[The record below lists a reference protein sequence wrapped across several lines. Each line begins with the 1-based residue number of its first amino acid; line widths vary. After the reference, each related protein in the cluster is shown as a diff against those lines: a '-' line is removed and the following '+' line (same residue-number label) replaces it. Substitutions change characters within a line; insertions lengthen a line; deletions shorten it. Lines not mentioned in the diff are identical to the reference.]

1 MTSPAPAAPS
11 GAESALGAGAG
22 RAQDETLAVVVTAG
36 VTAFLPRALA
46 ALAAQSALPAAV
58 LIVDVAS
65 RANGLGD
72 GTPVEEAVE
81 ASGLDLVTAV
91 RILRAP
97 AAPTLGGAVAR
108 GLALAQERAAA
119 RPRPETSEEDEGRPL
134 LSLDLD
140 PSDAQWFWLLHD
152 DSAPE
157 PGCLAELLQAV
168 TTARSIALAGPK
180 QVDWDNP
187 DLLLEVGLRATG
199 SARRA
204 NDIVSGEI
212 DQGQHD
218 DRSDVLAVGTAGAL
232 ISRQAWE
239 EVGGTSSDMP
249 MLAEG
254 LELSHALRLAGHRV
268 VVVPNAVIRHR
279 RATYLGLRG
288 AKGAAPVP
296 ASADVSGG
304 AGAPE
309 ESAPGEGADA
319 PDAAGA
325 PSPAATEDLADLD
338 RSFRARRTAQL
349 AAWATISTRPLT
361 PLLAWIILLALGRA
375 AWRLLTKDPGLASD
389 ELAAAL
395 TVASRPA
402 RIRRGRRRLAS
413 FTAVPRS
420 VLAQLYLDP
429 AEIRAA
435 RRDRDR
441 QERQRIARAA
451 APSELELRELAAL
464 ATRRR
469 RTLGIVLV
477 LSAVCGLAALSDV
490 LTARS
495 VMGGALA
502 SLGEGWRAL
511 WDSAWSTWADSA
523 DGYPTAMTPFL
534 AVLSL
539 PMALAGAVGISGDV
553 LVHLLL
559 LVSLPLAAA
568 GAWFAAGTV
577 TRRTALRA
585 WAALTWAAAP
595 SLLLAVGQGRL
606 ASLIVHLLL
615 PWALVALARAVGADR
630 RDRVL
635 SGLVGAHLISDD
647 ELAQAEGISTARIEE
662 LGELGEHGESGEPGE
677 PDEFEASDASRPRT
691 DDSRAEGPA
700 DAVDGEREP
709 AEGADGAE
717 DAESAGADETVPEEG
732 GADGAGDEPS
742 VDAPPRQP
750 LSERLAARIRR
761 AAAAARATAA
771 VEHYGPGSPTAAAV
785 AGLLLA
791 AITAAVPATA
801 AVIVPALLLLIAVK
815 ALQRAFGPRQAS
827 GGARR
832 LLLTLIPA
840 AITPAPVW
848 WRAWRLREAGDG
860 ASALRL
866 LVTDPGAPVVAPAPG
881 RTDLLLGS
889 PIDLASLIPG
899 AHALLSVRLL
909 LALVPILALAGLL
922 ASGRR
927 GGKARAGVL
936 VALGALALAVVT
948 TGTIVGTGLAPSGA
962 RMTVAG
968 WPGAAQSLA
977 LAGMLAAG
985 LAGADAARAALVQRS
1000 RGWFQ
1005 IAAPVASALVLA
1017 LPLLLG
1023 GGWAL
1028 AVAHGDRVPG
1038 QARATN
1044 PGAPLMALR
1053 PATQQI
1059 PLIARELQRAPE
1071 ASRVLVLDS
1080 SGTGDGSALT
1090 ASLWRGDGL
1099 VLTDALPG
1107 PTGARLQSRSGQAL
1121 SAAPTAGEPVDLT
1134 DAADSSL
1141 AAAIADAVAGQGET
1155 AADEL
1160 AAHGIGVV
1168 LLTTRQGDETTAT
1181 ARAGL
1186 ASTPGLEQLA
1196 RTDAGVAWRVSPG
1209 DAAQSARAVLTETAS
1224 GDGPSASAVP
1234 FAGQATTTTIPDSAS
1249 GGDRVLV
1256 LAERADPGWSATLN
1270 GQSLQTTTVTNGR
1283 GQWQQAF
1290 VIPAHGGELTVA
1302 HSTLDAR
1309 ILAAAIMTVWAITAL
1324 AALPLRRRRFA

>member
-539 PMALAGAVGISGDV
+539 PMALAGAVGISGDA

-899 AHALLSVRLL
+899 AHALLAVRLL

-1099 VLTDALPG
+1099 MLTDVLPG
-1107 PTGARLQSRSGQAL
+1107 PTGARLESRSGQAL
-1121 SAAPTAGEPVDLT
+1121 SAAATAGEPVDLT

-1141 AAAIADAVAGQGET
+1141 AAAIADAVAGQGKT

-1160 AAHGIGVV
+1160 AAHGVGVV

-1209 DAAQSARAVLTETAS
+1209 DAAQSARAVLLETA
-1224 GDGPSASAVP
+1224 GDERPSASAVP
-1234 FAGQATTTTIPDSAS
+1234 FAGQATTTPIPDSAS

-1270 GQSLQTTTVTNGR
+1270 GQTLQTTTVTNGR
-1283 GQWQQAF
+1283 GEWQQAF
-1290 VIPAHGGELTVA
+1290 VVPAHGGELALA
-1302 HSTLDAR
+1302 HSTLDGR
-1309 ILAAAIMTVWAITAL
+1309 ILAAVIMTVWAITAL

>member
-1 MTSPAPAAPS
+1 MTRPGPEAPS
-11 GAESALGAGAG
+11 SAETAPGAGAG

-36 VTAFLPRALA
+36 VTAFLPRTLA
-46 ALAAQSALPAAV
+46 ALAAQTTLPAAV
-58 LIVDVAS
+58 LVVDVAS

-119 RPRPETSEEDEGRPL
+119 RPRPEASDEDEGRPIL
-134 LSLDLD
+134 GLDLD
-140 PSDAQWFWLLHD
+140 PADARWLWLLHD

-157 PGCLAELLQAV
+157 PDCLAELLQAV

-180 QVDWDNP
+180 QVDWDDP

-232 ISRQAWE
+232 ISRRAWE
-239 EVGGTSSDMP
+239 GIGGASPDMP
-249 MLAEG
+249 LLAEG

-268 VVVPNAVIRHR
+268 VVVPGAVIRHR

-288 AKGAAPVP
+288 LKGTGSAPAGGDDSGAAPRGEAP
-296 ASADVSGG
+296 EPPEAPDPAASAD
-304 AGAPE
+304 
-309 ESAPGEGADA
+309 
-319 PDAAGA
+319 
-325 PSPAATEDLADLD
+325 PS

-349 AAWATISTRPLT
+349 AAWATISTRPLL
-361 PLLAWIILLALGRA
+361 PLLAWILLLALGRG
-375 AWRLLTKDPGLASD
+375 AWRLLTKEPGMAGD

-395 TVASRPA
+395 AVASRPA

-413 FTAVPRS
+413 FTAVPRA
-420 VLAQLYLDP
+420 VLAELYLDP

-435 RRDRDR
+435 RRDRGR
-441 QERQRIARAA
+441 QERQRLARAA
-451 APSELELRELAAL
+451 APSELELRELAVL
-464 ATRRR
+464 AARRR
-469 RTLGIVLV
+469 RALGIILV
-477 LSAVCGLAALSDV
+477 LTTVCGLTALSDV

-502 SLGEGWRAL
+502 SLGEDWRVM
-511 WDSAWSTWADSA
+511 WDSAWSTWAGSA

-539 PMALAGAVGISGDV
+539 PMALAGTVGISGDM

-559 LVSLPLAAA
+559 LVSLPLAGA

-577 TRRTALRA
+577 TRRIALRA

-606 ASLIVHLLL
+606 APLTVHLLL

-635 SGLVGAHLISDD
+635 SGLVGAHRVSDD
-647 ELAQAEGISTARIEE
+647 ELARAEGISTARMEE
-662 LGELGEHGESGEPGE
+662 LGELEELRELGELGAA
-677 PDEFEASDASRPRT
+677 EASDDSRPE
-691 DDSRAEGPA
+691 S
-700 DAVDGEREP
+700 DGATGEE
-709 AEGADGAE
+709 AGESAE
-717 DAESAGADETVPEEG
+717 DAERSPQGAEGIGAPDDPSSDED
-732 GADGAGDEPS
+732 GAEADDAEDAGDES
-742 VDAPPRQP
+742 AVDAPPRPP
-750 LSERLAARIRR
+750 LSERLAAGIRR
-761 AAAAARATAA
+761 SAATARATAST
-771 VEHYGPGSPTAAAV
+771 EHYGPGSPTAAAV

-791 AITAAVPATA
+791 AITAAAPATA
-801 AVIVPALLLLIAVK
+801 GVIVPLLLLLIAAK
-815 ALQRAFGPRQAS
+815 ALGRARGPHRAA

-832 LLLTLIPA
+832 LLLTLVPA
-840 AITPAPVW
+840 IITPAPVW
-848 WRAWRLREAGDG
+848 WRAWQLHEEGGG
-860 ASALRL
+860 AAARRL
-866 LVTDPGAPVVAPAPG
+866 LLAEPGAPVITPAPG
-881 RTDLLLGS
+881 RADLLLGS

-899 AHALLSVRLL
+899 GHALLAVRLL
-909 LALVPILALAGLL
+909 LSVVPLLALVGLL

-927 GGKARAGVL
+927 GTGARAGVL
-936 VALGALALAVVT
+936 AALGALSLAVVT
-948 TGTIVGTGLAPSGA
+948 TGAVIGIGAAPSGA
-962 RMTVAG
+962 RMTVTG

-977 LAGMLAAG
+977 LAGMLAAA
-985 LAGADAARAALVQRS
+985 LAGADAARSALVQRS
-1000 RGWFQ
+1000 HGWFQ
-1005 IAAPVASALVLA
+1005 IAAPVACALVLA
-1017 LPLLLG
+1017 PPLLLG

-1028 AVAHGDRVPG
+1028 AIAHGDRVPG
-1038 QARATN
+1038 QARAIN

-1053 PATQQI
+1053 SAAQQI

-1071 ASRVLVLDS
+1071 ANRVLVLGS
-1080 SGTGDGSALT
+1080 TGTGDGSALT

-1099 VLTDALPG
+1099 LLTDVLPE
-1107 PTGARLQSRSGQAL
+1107 PTGARLDNRSAPSAQAD
-1121 SAAPTAGEPVDLT
+1121 SAAGEAVDLT
-1134 DAADSSL
+1134 DSADASL
-1141 AAAIADAVAGQGET
+1141 AAAIADTVAGQGGT

-1160 AAHGIGVV
+1160 SAHGIGVV
-1168 LLTTRQGDETTAT
+1168 LLIPRQGDETTAT

-1186 ASTPGLEQLA
+1186 ASTPGLEELA
-1196 RTDAGVAWRVSPG
+1196 RTEAGVAWRVSPG
-1209 DAAQSARAVLTETAS
+1209 DAAQSARAVLLEAAG
-1224 GDGPSASAVP
+1224 GDGGSATTVP
-1234 FAGQATTTTIPDSAS
+1234 FTGLGTTTTIPASAS

-1256 LAERADPGWSATLN
+1256 LAERADPLWTATLN
-1270 GQSLQTTTVTNGR
+1270 GRPLQATTRTDGR

-1290 VIPAHGGELTVA
+1290 LVPAQGGELTLA
-1302 HSTLDAR
+1302 HSSLDGR
-1309 ILAAAIMTVWAITAL
+1309 ILAASIMTVWAVTAL
-1324 AALPLRRRRFA
+1324 AALPLRRRRYA

>member
-1 MTSPAPAAPS
+1 MTSPGPEARS
-11 GAESALGAGAG
+11 SAEGIPGAGVG

-36 VTAFLPRALA
+36 VTAFLSRTLV
-46 ALAAQSALPAAV
+46 ALAAQTVLPAAV

-72 GTPVEEAVE
+72 GTPVEEVVE

-108 GLALAQERAAA
+108 GLALAQERASA
-119 RPRPETSEEDEGRPL
+119 RPRPQIGDEDEGRPL

-140 PSDAQWFWLLHD
+140 PSDAQWLWLLHD

-157 PGCLAELLQAV
+157 PDCLAELLQAV

-204 NDIVSGEI
+204 NDIVPGEI

-232 ISRQAWE
+232 ISHRAWE
-239 EVGGTSSDMP
+239 EIGGASPDMP
-249 MLAEG
+249 LLAEG

-268 VVVPNAVIRHR
+268 VVVPSAVIRHR

-288 AKGAAPVP
+288 AKEGGAPTNADEAAGADSPGERAGSP
-296 ASADVSGG
+296 DAGQTPEAAASAD
-304 AGAPE
+304 P
-309 ESAPGEGADA
+309 P
-319 PDAAGA
+319 
-325 PSPAATEDLADLD
+325 DLD

-349 AAWATISTRPLT
+349 AAWATISTRPLL
-361 PLLAWIILLALGRA
+361 PLLAWMILLALGRG
-375 AWRLLTKDPGLASD
+375 AWRLLTKDPALAGD

-420 VLAQLYLDP
+420 VLAELYLDP

-435 RRDRDR
+435 RRDRGR
-441 QERQRIARAA
+441 QERQRLARAA
-451 APSELELRELAAL
+451 APSELELGELAIL
-464 ATRRR
+464 AFRRR
-469 RTLGIVLV
+469 RTLGVVLV
-477 LSAVCGLAALSDV
+477 LAAICGLTALSDV

-502 SLGEGWRAL
+502 SLGEDWRAL
-511 WDSAWSTWADSA
+511 WEAAWSTWAGSA

-534 AVLSL
+534 AVLAL
-539 PMALAGAVGISGDV
+539 PMALAGAVGISGDA

-577 TRRTALRA
+577 TRRIALRA
-585 WAALTWAAAP
+585 WAALTWTAAP

-606 ASLIVHLLL
+606 ASLIVHLIL

-635 SGLVGAHLISDD
+635 SGLAGAHRISDD
-647 ELAQAEGISTARIEE
+647 ELAHAESISSARIED
-662 LGELGEHGESGEPGE
+662 LGELGESGEQHGPGAS
-677 PDEFEASDASRPRT
+677 EAP
-691 DDSRAEGPA
+691 GPPA
-700 DAVDGEREP
+700 DD
-709 AEGADGAE
+709 AEDGAE
-717 DAESAGADETVPEEG
+717 DGVE
-732 GADGAGDEPS
+732 
-742 VDAPPRQP
+742 APPRHP
-750 LSERLAARIRR
+750 LSERLAARIQQ
-761 AAAAARATAA
+761 AATEARATAA

-801 AVIVPALLLLIAVK
+801 AVIVPALFLLIVVK
-815 ALQRAFGPRQAS
+815 ALQGALGPIRAS

-832 LLLTLIPA
+832 LLLALVPA

-848 WRAWRLREAGDG
+848 WRAWQLREAGDG
-860 ASALRL
+860 AAALRL
-866 LVTDPGAPVVAPAPG
+866 LVTDPGAPVVTPAPG

-899 AHALLSVRLL
+899 AHALLAVRLL
-909 LALVPILALAGLL
+909 LALAPLLALTGLL

-927 GGKARAGVL
+927 GGRARAG
-936 VALGALALAVVT
+936 ALAAIGALALAVVT
-948 TGTIVGTGLAPSGA
+948 TGTIIGTDLAPSGV

-977 LAGMLAAG
+977 LAGMLAAA

-1000 RGWFQ
+1000 HGWFQ
-1005 IAAPVASALVLA
+1005 IAAPLACALVLTP
-1017 LPLLLG
+1017 PLVLG
-1023 GGWAL
+1023 AGWAL
-1028 AVAHGDRVPG
+1028 AVANGDRVPG
-1038 QARATN
+1038 QARAAN

-1053 PATQQI
+1053 PAAQRV

-1071 ASRVLVLDS
+1071 ASRVLVLGS

-1090 ASLWRGDGL
+1090 ASIWRGAGL
-1099 VLTDALPG
+1099 LLTDALPE
-1107 PTGARLQSRSGQAL
+1107 PTGARLDSRAAQSA
-1121 SAAPTAGEPVDLT
+1121 SAGPAADGSAGLADT
-1134 DAADSSL
+1134 ADSSL
-1141 AAAIADAVAGQGET
+1141 AAAIAHAVAGQGET

-1160 AAHGIGVV
+1160 SAHGIGVV

-1186 ASTPGLEQLA
+1186 ASTPGLEELA
-1196 RTDAGVAWRVSPG
+1196 RTDAGVSWRVSPG
-1209 DAAQSARAVLTETAS
+1209 NAAQSARAVLLETAD
-1224 GDGPSASAVP
+1224 GDGPSASTVP
-1234 FAGQATTTTIPDSAS
+1234 FTGQGTTTTIPDSVS
-1249 GGDRVLV
+1249 GGERVLV
-1256 LAERADPGWSATLN
+1256 LAERADPGWSAALN
-1270 GQSLQTTTVTNGR
+1270 GEPLQATARTDGR

-1290 VIPAHGGELTVA
+1290 LVPAGGGELTLT
-1302 HSTLDAR
+1302 HSSLDER
-1309 ILAAAIMTVWAITAL
+1309 ILAVAIMTVWAITAL
-1324 AALPLRRRRFA
+1324 AALPLRRRRSA

>member
-1 MTSPAPAAPS
+1 MTAPGPEARS
-11 GAESALGAGAG
+11 SAEGIPGAGAG

-36 VTAFLPRALA
+36 VTAFLPRALV
-46 ALAAQSALPAAV
+46 ALAAQTALPAAV

-97 AAPTLGGAVAR
+97 AALTLGGAVAR

-119 RPRPETSEEDEGRPL
+119 RPRPEASDEDEGRPL

-140 PSDAQWFWLLHD
+140 PSDAQWLWLLHD

-157 PGCLAELLQAV
+157 PDCLAELLQAV

-204 NDIVSGEI
+204 NDIVPGEI

-232 ISRQAWE
+232 ISYQAWQ
-239 EVGGTSSDMP
+239 EVGGASPDMP
-249 MLAEG
+249 LLSEG

-268 VVVPNAVIRHR
+268 VVVPSAVIRHR

-288 AKGAAPVP
+288 ADA
-296 ASADVSGG
+296 GG
-304 AGAPE
+304 APTD
-309 ESAPGEGADA
+309 ADE
-319 PDAAGA
+319 AAGA
-325 PSPAATEDLADLD
+325 PSPVERAESPDAGQAPEAAASEEPPDLD

-349 AAWATISTRPLT
+349 VAWATISTRPLL
-361 PLLAWIILLALGRA
+361 PLLAWMILLALGRG
-375 AWRLLTKDPGLASD
+375 AWRLLTKAPGLAGD

-395 TVASRPA
+395 TAASRPA

-413 FTAVPRS
+413 FTAVPRG
-420 VLAQLYLDP
+420 VLAELYLDP

-435 RRDRDR
+435 RRDRGR
-441 QERQRIARAA
+441 QERQRLARAA
-451 APSELELRELAAL
+451 APSELELGELAAL

-469 RTLGIVLV
+469 RALGAVLA
-477 LSAVCGLAALSDV
+477 LAAICGLTALGEA

-502 SLGEGWRAL
+502 SLGEDWRAL
-511 WDSAWSTWADSA
+511 WDAAWSTWAGSA

-534 AVLSL
+534 AVLAL
-539 PMALAGAVGISGDV
+539 PMALAGAAGISGDA

-559 LVSLPLAAA
+559 VASLPLAAA
-568 GAWFAAGTV
+568 GAWFAAGAV
-577 TRRTALRA
+577 TRRIALRA

-595 SLLLAVGQGRL
+595 SLLFAAGQGRL
-606 ASLIVHLLL
+606 ASLIVHILL

-635 SGLVGAHLISDD
+635 SGLAGAHRISDD
-647 ELAQAEGISTARIEE
+647 ELAHAESISSARVEE
-662 LGELGEHGESGEPGE
+662 LGELAEEELAELGEPGE
-677 PDEFEASDASRPRT
+677 QHGPGGSGAPGLRADDAGP
-691 DDSRAEGPA
+691 EGPA
-700 DAVDGEREP
+700 EAI
-709 AEGADGAE
+709 EGAGEPTRSPD
-717 DAESAGADETVPEEG
+717 DAEESGPDDSGPHADEAGEDDAQDDAGE
-732 GADGAGDEPS
+732 GAG
-742 VDAPPRQP
+742 APPRQP
-750 LSERLAARIRR
+750 LSERLAARIQQ

-801 AVIVPALLLLIAVK
+801 AIIVPALLLLIVVK
-815 ALQRAFGPRQAS
+815 ALQRALGPSRAP

-832 LLLTLIPA
+832 LLLTLVPA
-840 AITPAPVW
+840 AVTPAPVW
-848 WRAWRLREAGDG
+848 WRAWQLREAGDG
-860 ASALRL
+860 AAALRL
-866 LVTDPGAPVVAPAPG
+866 LLTEPGAPVVTPAPG
-881 RTDLLLGS
+881 RADLLLGS

-899 AHALLSVRLL
+899 EHALLAVRLL
-909 LALVPILALAGLL
+909 LALAPLLALTGLL

-927 GGKARAGVL
+927 GGRARAGVL
-936 VALGALALAVVT
+936 TAIGALALAVVT
-948 TGTIVGTGLAPSGA
+948 AGTIIGTGLAPSGA
-962 RMTVAG
+962 RMTVVG

-977 LAGMLAAG
+977 LAGVLAAA
-985 LAGADAARAALVQRS
+985 LAGADATRAALVQRS
-1000 RGWFQ
+1000 HGWFQ
-1005 IAAPVASALVLA
+1005 IAAPVACALALVP
-1017 LPLLLG
+1017 PLLLG

-1044 PGAPLMALR
+1044 PGTPLMALR
-1053 PATQQI
+1053 PAARQV

-1071 ASRVLVLDS
+1071 ASRVLVLGS
-1080 SGTGDGSALT
+1080 TGTGDGSVLT
-1090 ASLWRGDGL
+1090 ASIWRGDGL
-1099 VLTDALPG
+1099 LLTDALPE
-1107 PTGARLQSRSGQAL
+1107 PTGARLDSRAGRSASAG
-1121 SAAPTAGEPVDLT
+1121 SAADGAEGLADS
-1134 DAADSSL
+1134 ADSSL
-1141 AAAIADAVAGQGET
+1141 AAAIASTVAGQGET

-1160 AAHGIGVV
+1160 SAHGIGVV
-1168 LLTTRQGDETTAT
+1168 LLTTRQGDEVTAS

-1186 ASTPGLEQLA
+1186 ASTPGLEELA
-1196 RTDAGVAWRVSPG
+1196 RTDAAVSWRVIPS
-1209 DAAQSARAVLTETAS
+1209 DAAQSARAVLLETA
-1224 GDGPSASAVP
+1224 DGGAPRASTVP
-1234 FAGQATTTTIPDSAS
+1234 FTGQSTTTTIPAS
-1249 GGDRVLV
+1249 GQDRVLV

-1270 GQSLQTTTVTNGR
+1270 GEPLQATTRTDGR

-1290 VIPAHGGELTVA
+1290 LVPASGGELTLT
-1302 HSTLDAR
+1302 HSSADER
-1309 ILAAAIMTVWAITAL
+1309 MLAGAIMTVWAITAL
-1324 AALPLRRRRFA
+1324 AALPLRRRRSA